1 MNFFSYVSLL
11 QRGLSLLRLIELRLF
26 FALMAFTDPFQYL
39 NHSTIFL
46 ASIGSYSTQLIIPTA
61 AIRRWVL
68 WRIEILPFIR
78 SRPVRDPGKPT

>member
-39 NHSTIFL
+39 NHSN
-46 ASIGSYSTQLIIPTA
+46 YSLCFDWIILYSANHTY
-61 AIRRWVL
+61 
-68 WRIEILPFIR
+68 
-78 SRPVRDPGKPT
+78 SRDSALGVMAD